1 VTLAGHAIVVAI
13 AACSLLACGGSGDG
27 TEAAAVAGPAV
38 RPFAETP
45 SLVLGSG
52 DEADDVAIHPSGFV
66 IGTSKNGRGGLEVY
80 DLKAKRR
87 QWLQLGQ
94 TNNVDLR
101 GTTAVASNRSRER
114 VDVLSFKA
122 GRLAFVRSFPVPY
135 EPYGVCLYRKTV
147 FVTANGEGRVEQ
159 YSLSGK
165 LLRRLSGIRSQ
176 SEGCVAD
183 DPRGVLYVAEE
194 DRGIWRFEAAP
205 TAGHSGRLVDSV
217 DSGNL
222 TADVE
227 GLTLVGNRLI
237 ASSQGDS
244 SFALYRDDR
253 FVRRFRVSAN
263 GPIDEVTGTDG
274 LAASASLGLLVVHDE
289 DNAGGETSNYK
300 FVKLGHLF

>member
-1 VTLAGHAIVVAI
+1 VTLAGYAIVLSI
-13 AACSLLACGGSGDG
+13 AACLLLACGGSGDG
-27 TEAAAVAGPAV
+27 AESAAVAPSSV

-45 SLVLGSG
+45 SLVMGSG

-66 IGTSKNGRGGLEVY
+66 IGTSKNGGGGLEVY
-80 DLKAKRR
+80 DSKARRR

-101 GTTAVASNRSRER
+101 GATAVASNRSRDR
-114 VDVLSFKA
+114 VDVLSFRA
-122 GRLAFVRSFPVPY
+122 GRLALVRSFPVLY

-159 YSLSGK
+159 YTLNGR

-183 DPRGVLYVAEE
+183 DPRSVLYIAEE
-194 DRGIWRFEAAP
+194 DRGIWRFDAAP
-205 TAGHSGRLVDSV
+205 TARRSGTLIDSV
-217 DSGNL
+217 DDGNL

-227 GLTLVGNRLI
+227 GLTVVGEHLI

-274 LAASASLGLLVVHDE
+274 LDANASLGLLVVHDE

-300 FVKLGHLF
+300 FAKLRHSF